1 MYTFINLQRIIDT
14 LPLYEKK
21 KLKIE
26 GAEYVNVCLEDI
38 YNSMSDFEKQEFLEN
53 NGEQLARD
61 CGHLISLTNTYCGMQ
76 EDFNNESDWD
86 KLSSIDDDTIVSYL
100 QDQGYNIT
108 DY

>member
-1 MYTFINLQRIIDT
+1 MYTFINLQKIINT
-14 LPLYEKK
+14 LPPYEKA
-21 KLKIE
+21 KLKVE
-26 GAEYVNVCLEDI
+26 GAEHVNVCLEDI

-61 CGHLISLTNTYCGMQ
+61 CGCLISRTNTYCSMQ
-76 EDFNNESDWD
+76 EDFNDESDWD

-100 QDQGYNIT
+100 QDQGYKIT